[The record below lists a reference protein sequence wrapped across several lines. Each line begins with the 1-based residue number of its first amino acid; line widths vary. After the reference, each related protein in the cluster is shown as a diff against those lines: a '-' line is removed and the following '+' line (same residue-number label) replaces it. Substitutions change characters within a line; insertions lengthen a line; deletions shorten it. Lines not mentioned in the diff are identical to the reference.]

1 MVIKRVSPMSVAKV
15 SFVLYAAIGFIIGG
29 IFALFGAAFG
39 SLAALS
45 GGRNHMGLGF
55 PEMFFGVGAIIVLP
69 IFYGVMAA
77 IFSAIGAFIYNIVA
91 GWVGGI
97 EIEVQ

>member
-1 MVIKRVSPMSVAKV
+1 MSVAKV
-15 SFVLYAAIGFIIGG
+15 SFELYAAIGFIIGG